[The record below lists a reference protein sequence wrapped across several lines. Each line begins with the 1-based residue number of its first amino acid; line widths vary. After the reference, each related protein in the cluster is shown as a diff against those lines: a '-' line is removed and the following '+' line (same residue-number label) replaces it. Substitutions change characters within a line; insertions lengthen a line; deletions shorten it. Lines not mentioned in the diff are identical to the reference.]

1 MDLRK
6 EEIENVQTFPL
17 YTPAPLL
24 HYMFSP
30 LSTFVSVGLN
40 RRDKS
45 AEVCVSFSEMYGV
58 YLGTTPGTNLF
69 AISQGHKHQSL
80 HA

>member
-1 MDLRK
+1 
-6 EEIENVQTFPL
+6 
-17 YTPAPLL
+17 
-24 HYMFSP
+24 MFSP

-69 AISQGHKHQSL
+69 AISQGHKHHSL